1 MDARN
6 TNTHPTRRE
15 MLKVGG
21 LGILTSTL
29 GLDVL
34 AVTPVRAET
43 SNSGELP
50 EIQFDIGAYV
60 GPVRTIEG
68 IQFQFPPVHTL
79 FLTARLNGRPG
90 REDQYALE
98 RALRTVEEV
107 YPFGPSGVFTFVAY
121 GLPYFAR
128 LPQRLFAEHVPRLLS
143 DRGRFALE
151 EAQVSPTDVSRSNP
165 SLKKR
170 AYNLPVRI
178 ERNDLLFTLR
188 SDVPHHLTDVAAWL
202 AGSGRLRGRRRE
214 SPRTAR
220 TLQFT
225 SSRLMFAQNGLPR
238 KLAEQHGLSFAG
250 QIHPQSPM
258 WMGFAD
264 QHVNGAGPAPIC
276 TFQGNDSARLTTAR
290 EGDYFA
296 SGSIQHLSHVILD
309 LAAFYAP
316 ANPTSPDPNAQTGEP
331 FTERCQYMFRSN
343 PIPAVGNR
351 DQFTDGGGPA
361 FLPNEFKGPDDALS
375 NAKAMG
381 TFQGARRIGHLS
393 ALQRSS
399 RAGDGT
405 PVHMRMDGPGLDGM
419 DVPDGSLQPK
429 LQFTIFVP
437 TADVFATMR
446 RNVAAVDLVEK
457 YKVDPEDNGL
467 ERFLTAT
474 RRQNFLIPSREH
486 RAFPLLETA

>member
-1 MDARN
+1 MDARD
-6 TNTHPTRRE
+6 TNTRPTRRE

-29 GLDVL
+29 GLDAL

-43 SNSGELP
+43 SNRGELP

-79 FLTARLNGRPG
+79 FLTARLTGRPG
-90 REDQYALE
+90 RDDQYALE

-151 EAQVSPTDVSRSNP
+151 EAQVSPSDVSRSNP
-165 SLKKR
+165 YLTKR
-170 AYNLPVRI
+170 AYSLPVRI
-178 ERNDLLFTLR
+178 ERHDLLFTLR

-276 TFQGNDSARLTTAR
+276 TFQGNDSARFTTAR

-316 ANPTSPDPNAQTGEP
+316 ANPTSPDPNAQEGEP

-343 PIPAVGNR
+343 PIPSVGNR

-361 FLPNEFKGPDDALS
+361 FLPNEFKGPDDALG
-375 NAKAMG
+375 NARALG

-405 PVHMRMDGPGLDGM
+405 PVHMRMDGPGLDAM

-486 RAFPLLETA
+486 RSFPLLEVA

>member
-1 MDARN
+1 MSR
-6 TNTHPTRRE
+6 PTRRE
-15 MLKVGG
+15 MLKLGG

-29 GLDVL
+29 GLEAL

-43 SNSGELP
+43 SNRGELP

-79 FLTARLNGRPG
+79 FLTARLARRPG
-90 REDQYALE
+90 RDDKYGLE
-98 RALRTVEEV
+98 KALRTVEEV
-107 YPFGPSGVFTFVAY
+107 YPFGPAGVFSFVAY
-121 GLPYFAR
+121 GLPYFSR
-128 LPQRLFAEHVPRLLS
+128 LPRRLVAEQVPRLLS

-151 EAQVSPTDVSRSNP
+151 DAQVSPTDVSGSNP
-165 SLKKR
+165 YVKKR
-170 AYNLPVRI
+170 EYNVPVRI
-178 ERNDLLFTLR
+178 EHNDLLFTLR

-214 SPRTAR
+214 SPRAAGALR
-220 TLQFT
+220 FT

-238 KLAEQHGLSFAG
+238 KLAEKHGMSFAP

-276 TFQGNDSARLTTAR
+276 TFQGTDSARFTTAR

-296 SGSIQHLSHVILD
+296 GGSIQHLSHVILD
-309 LAAFYAP
+309 LAAFYELAD
-316 ANPTSPDPNAQTGEP
+316 PTSPDPSAQEGET
-331 FTERCQYMFRSN
+331 FAERCQYMFRSN

-361 FLPNEFKGPDDALS
+361 FLPNEFKGPDDAIR
-375 NAKAMG
+375 NAKAIG
-381 TFQGARRIGHLS
+381 TYQGDRRIGHLS

-399 RAGDGT
+399 RAADGT
-405 PVHMRMDGPGLDGM
+405 PVHMRMDGPGLDTM
-419 DVPDGSLQPK
+419 DVPDGSMQPK

-446 RNVAAVDLVEK
+446 RNVAALDLVER
-457 YKVDPEDNGL
+457 YNVEPEDNGI

-474 RRQNFLIPSREH
+474 RRQNFLIPPRQH
-486 RAFPLLETA
+486 RAFPLLEMA